1 MGRGRGI
8 INDIERTVG
17 THWKAEMFNLNQKT
31 IAVSLLMFI
40 TVISPTLTF
49 GAVYGKMTENR
60 MGAIETILAT
70 AWVGVVYA
78 FIGGMPTVS
87 VFGLFL
93 CFS

>member
-8 INDIERTVG
+8 INDIKRTVG
-17 THWKAEMFNLNQKT
+17 THWKEEMVNLNQKT

-60 MGAIETILAT
+60 IGAIETILAT
-70 AWVGVVYA
+70 AWVGVTYA
-78 FIGGMPTVS
+78 LIGGMPTVS
-87 VFGLFL
+87 
-93 CFS
+93 CKRIS

>member
-8 INDIERTVG
+8 INDIKRTVG
-17 THWKAEMFNLNQKT
+17 SHWKEEMVNLNQKT

-60 MGAIETILAT
+60 IGAIETILAT
-70 AWVGVVYA
+70 AWVGVTYA
-78 FIGGMPTVS
+78 LIGGMPTVS
-87 VFGLFL
+87 AHGTKNV
-93 CFS
+93 